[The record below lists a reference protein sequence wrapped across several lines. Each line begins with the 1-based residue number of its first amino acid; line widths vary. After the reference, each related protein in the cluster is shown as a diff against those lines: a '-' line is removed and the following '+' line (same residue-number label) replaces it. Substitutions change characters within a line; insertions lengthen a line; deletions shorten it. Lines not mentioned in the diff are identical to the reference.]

1 MQGLQLGLEKK
12 PGLKKN
18 KKKTA
23 QWNLLGLF
31 FFFGGGA

>member
-18 KKKTA
+18 KKK
-23 QWNLLGLF
+23 QPSGIYWVY